1 MPIGFAPATFMAT
14 LLVFNDHD
22 IWIRKIKRKVLNL
35 ARKYSNIFWFISD
48 KAAINDGGEFESYVM
63 KLIFFC

>member
-14 LLVFNDHD
+14 LLVFNYHN

-35 ARKYSNIFWFISD
+35 ARKCSNIFWFISY
-48 KAAINDGGEFESYVM
+48 KAVINDGGEFESYVM